1 MKSSW
6 EDGNKQHRK
15 RELAE
20 KRREE
25 LLNTKF
31 VPNSDTIIAM
41 DDEAMR
47 LSNANSFVSDITAQ
61 GQAALGD
68 LVFQRSML
76 KGTRRRLLDVANT
89 LGLSNTVMRL
99 IENRSDQDRLILWGG
114 MLGTTILMA
123 IIYHYFG

>member
-25 LLNTKF
+25 VLNTKF
-31 VPNSDTIIAM
+31 VPNSDNIIAM

-47 LSNANSFVSDITAQ
+47 LSNANSFVSDMTAL
-61 GQAALGD
+61 GQAALGN
-68 LVFQRSML
+68 LVDQRPML
-76 KGTRRRLLDVANT
+76 KGTRLPDVAKT
-89 LGLSNTVMRL
+89 LGLSNNVVRL
-99 IENRSDQDRLILWGG
+99 IENRSNQDRFILWGG